1 MTPGKGSGR
10 LPEEGRNR
18 RGKRAFMARTVNIG
32 LAQMRAQI
40 GEVQANLE
48 NAVSMVRRAASMGAD
63 VVLLPELCFTG
74 YQLDLLGDRLYTLS
88 DEWRARIDDAM
99 SAVTAECGV
108 YAIAGLCVRENG
120 LYYNAARLY
129 DRCGRCAGEYHKAFA
144 FAKERRYFTRGGG
157 FPVFNTDFGK
167 IGILI
172 CYDIGFPEP
181 ARYLCTAGAEIV
193 FIPSAWRIQD
203 ENAWMLNVPSRA
215 LENQFFTVGVNHAG
229 TFGDLRLFGRSL
241 VCGPDGK
248 PVLQLGYDE
257 QMLGMCT
264 VDLDRVAQ
272 LRTEPGYVTDYMA
285 SQAIGPDP
293 RLLHSRIKD

>member
-1 MTPGKGSGR
+1 
-10 LPEEGRNR
+10 
-18 RGKRAFMARTVNIG
+18 MARTVNIA
-32 LAQMRAQI
+32 LAQTRAQL
-40 GEVQANLE
+40 GNVQTNLDNAITMIRDAAN
-48 NAVSMVRRAASMGAD
+48 MGAD
-63 VVLLPELCFTG
+63 IVLLPELCFTG
-74 YQLDLLGDRLYTLS
+74 YQLELLGKKLFSLS
-88 DEWRARIDDAM
+88 DEWRTRIDDAM
-99 SAVTAECGV
+99 GAVTSECGI

-129 DRCGRCAGEYHKAFA
+129 DRSGGCAGEYRKAFA
-144 FAKERRYFTRGGG
+144 FGNEGHYFAKGGG
-157 FPVFNTDFGK
+157 FPVFDTDFGK

-181 ARYLCTAGAEIV
+181 SRYLCAAGAQIV

-215 LENQFFTVGVNHAG
+215 LENQYFTAAVNHVG
-229 TFGDLRLFGRSL
+229 LFGDLRLFGRSL

-257 QMLGMCT
+257 QMLGVCT

-272 LRTEPGYVTDYMA
+272 LRAEPGYVRDYMA
-285 SQAIGPDP
+285 SSVIGADP
-293 RLLHSRIKD
+293 RVLYGHKNI